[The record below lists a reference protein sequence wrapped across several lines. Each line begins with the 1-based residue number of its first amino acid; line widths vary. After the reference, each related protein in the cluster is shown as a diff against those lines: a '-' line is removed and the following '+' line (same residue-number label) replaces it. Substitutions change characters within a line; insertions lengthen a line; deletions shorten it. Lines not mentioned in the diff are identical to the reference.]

1 MNAVAK
7 DSPNPWN
14 ALASQNPVV
23 HFIDVCL
30 RGAGQVMFQNNPLT
44 GLFFLVGIFCRIH
57 FAELIEVSGEKLRS
71 AMEAKAKPCDQD
83 A

>member
-30 RGAGQVMFQNNPLT
+30 RGAGQVMFQNNPGCFSWSASFGAPT
-44 GLFFLVGIFCRIH
+44 PRI
-57 FAELIEVSGEKLRS
+57 
-71 AMEAKAKPCDQD
+71 
-83 A
+83 

>member
-30 RGAGQVMFQNNPLT
+30 RGAGQVLS
-44 GLFFLVGIFCRIH
+44 LIH
-57 FAELIEVSGEKLRS
+57 I
-71 AMEAKAKPCDQD
+71 
-83 A
+83 

>member
-1 MNAVAK
+1 MPQGTIQPGNHPEENMNAVAK

-30 RGAGQVMFQNNPLT
+30 RGAGQVMFQT
-44 GLFFLVGIFCRIH
+44 TR
-57 FAELIEVSGEKLRS
+57 
-71 AMEAKAKPCDQD
+71 
-83 A
+83 

>member
-44 GLFFLVGIFCRIH
+44 GLFFLVGIFWGAYSARC
-57 FAELIEVSGEKLRS
+57 SGRS
-71 AMEAKAKPCDQD
+71 WVRLPLTL
-83 A
+83 

>member
-14 ALASQNPVV
+14 ALASQNPVI

-44 GLFFLVGIFCRIH
+44 GLFSSHL
-57 FAELIEVSGEKLRS
+57 L
-71 AMEAKAKPCDQD
+71 EAPTPRT
-83 A
+83 